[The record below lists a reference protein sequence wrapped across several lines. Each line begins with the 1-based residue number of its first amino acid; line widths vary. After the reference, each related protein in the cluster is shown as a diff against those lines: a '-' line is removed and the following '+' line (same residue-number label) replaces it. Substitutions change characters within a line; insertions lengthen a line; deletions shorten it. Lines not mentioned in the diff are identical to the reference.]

1 MAKAQHALRYRL
13 LPRLLR
19 EMRNQAGLTQRALA
33 ARLAVTHIFIH
44 KSETGERRV
53 DVTEFMDWCKACDI
67 DPITAFTKLA
77 KSR

>member
-13 LPRLLR
+13 LPRSLR
-19 EMRNQAGLTQRALA
+19 EMRQQAGLTQRALA
-33 ARLAVTHIFIH
+33 ARLAVTHVFVH

-53 DVTEFMDWCKACDI
+53 DVTEFMDWSKACGI
-67 DPITAFTKLA
+67 DPIAAFTKLA